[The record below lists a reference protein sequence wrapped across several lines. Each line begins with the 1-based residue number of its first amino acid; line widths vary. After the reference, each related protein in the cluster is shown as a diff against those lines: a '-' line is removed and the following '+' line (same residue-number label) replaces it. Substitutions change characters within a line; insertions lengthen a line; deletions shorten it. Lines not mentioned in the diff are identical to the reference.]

1 MPDTSVTTLQLSF
14 KNASGGT
21 VTMSFRYPKA
31 DLLSVDIDTVMAL
44 IIAKNIINSP
54 GGALVSAFDGGIVT
68 RSFVDMVE

>member
-21 VTMSFRYPKA
+21 VSMSFRYPQA
-31 DLLSVDIDTVMAL
+31 EVTSEDIDTVMAL
-44 IIAKNIINSP
+44 IIAKNIISSP
-54 GGALVSAFDGGIVT
+54 GGALISAYDGGIVT